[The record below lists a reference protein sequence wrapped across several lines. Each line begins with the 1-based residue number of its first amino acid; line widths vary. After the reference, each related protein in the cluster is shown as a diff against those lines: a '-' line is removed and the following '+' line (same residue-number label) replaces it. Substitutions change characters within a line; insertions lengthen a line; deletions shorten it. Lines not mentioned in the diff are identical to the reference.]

1 MSLVTI
7 ASAPSINAV
16 DNSFTADA
24 RIADAVSKRAG
35 GTVLSFACLNQLFKT
50 SE

>member
-7 ASAPSINAV
+7 ACAPSINAA
-16 DNSFTADA
+16 DNSFAADA
-24 RIADAVSKRAG
+24 RIADAASKRTG
-35 GTVLSFACLNQLFKT
+35 GTVLSFACLNQLFET